1 MAAEIVLLITAILL
15 GWTYLLWPATVMALA
30 AAKRKIS
37 GKKTVRKTEEAP
49 PVADCESGKQIK
61 EQAFARAYPEASLQ
75 VPAKT
80 EETSLAETRTLPS
93 LSVIMSAY
101 NEAKVI
107 REKMMSLLASDYPHE
122 LIEFVVGSDCS
133 GDGTDRILE
142 ELADTDDRIRYFRSP
157 ERKGKA
163 SMLNKL
169 TSEAQGEILV
179 ITDANVIF
187 TPGTVRELAGGFHRP
202 ATGAVS
208 EIDGTLNRPATG
220 AVSELDGTLNRP
232 AKETF
237 SGNAGA
243 STRHATG
250 LCDATVIPGR
260 SDGDGITRQ
269 ENFYSRFETAL
280 KRAEGELW
288 GAMPGPYGGCYAVRR
303 DLFPEIP
310 FNTLV
315 DDLFV
320 GLTVLSKGYRSCN
333 IPGATVFED
342 TQPDMRDQFRRRV
355 RIAAG
360 SFQNLFR
367 FGLLPS
373 KRFSA
378 SFVFL
383 SHKVLRW
390 SSPLLLAL
398 FFMTTV
404 ILSGHSDFYLCLAA
418 VQLIFLIL
426 SALDLLPGWHGKKVR
441 YLRFIT
447 QFLMMNVALAAGFV
461 KALRGI
467 KSGIWEPTKRV

>member
-1 MAAEIVLLITAILL
+1 MAAEIILLITAILL

-37 GKKTVRKTEEAP
+37 GKDGAQELTHKRVKNQPQEHLQT
-49 PVADCESGKQIK
+49 Q
-61 EQAFARAYPEASLQ
+61 EQAD
-75 VPAKT
+75 
-80 EETSLAETRTLPS
+80 AETRTEIPPLPYV
-93 LSVIMSAY
+93 SVIMSAF
-101 NEAKVI
+101 NEEKVI
-107 REKMMSLLASDYPHE
+107 REKMVSLLASDYPHE
-122 LIEFVVGSDCS
+122 LIELVVGSDCS
-133 GDGTDRILE
+133 ADGTDRILE

-157 ERKGKA
+157 ERRGKA

-169 TSEAQGEILV
+169 ASEALGEILV

-187 TPGTVRELAGGFHRP
+187 TPGAVRELAGGFHRP
-202 ATGAVS
+202 VTGAVS
-208 EIDGTLNRPATG
+208 ELAGGFHHLGTGAVSEFDGTLNRPAT
-220 AVSELDGTLNRP
+220 
-232 AKETF
+232 ETF
-237 SGNAGA
+237 SGNAGT

-447 QFLMMNVALAAGFV
+447 QFLMMNVALVAGFV

>member
-1 MAAEIVLLITAILL
+1 MAGKVILLISFLL
-15 GWTYLLWPATVMALA
+15 LAWTYLLWPATVMALA
-30 AAKRKIS
+30 AAKRRTA
-37 GKKTVRKTEEAP
+37 GKKIVPKTEEPP
-49 PVADCESGKQIK
+49 PVADSESGKQIK
-61 EQAFARAYPEASLQ
+61 EQALARAHPEATLQ
-75 VPAKT
+75 LRATT
-80 EETSLAETRTLPS
+80 EETSRDETSPLPS
-93 LSVIMSAY
+93 VSVIMSAF
-101 NEAKVI
+101 NEEKVI
-107 REKMMSLLASDYPHE
+107 REKMTSLLASDYPSD
-122 LIEFVVGSDCS
+122 LIEFLVGSDCS

-142 ELADTDDRIRYFRSP
+142 EFAATDTRIRYFRSS

-169 TSEAQGEILV
+169 ASEARGELLV
-179 ITDANVIF
+179 VTDANVIF
-187 TPGTVRELAGGFHRP
+187 SPQTVRELVGSFG
-202 ATGAVS
+202 S
-208 EIDGTLNRPATG
+208 
-220 AVSELDGTLNRP
+220 
-232 AKETF
+232 K
-237 SGNAGA
+237 
-243 STRHATG
+243 ATG

-260 SDGDGITRQ
+260 SDGSGVTRQ

-310 FNTLV
+310 PNTLV
-315 DDLFV
+315 DDLYA
-320 GLTVLSKGYRSCN
+320 GLAVLAKGYRSFN

-342 TQPDMRDQFRRRV
+342 TQPDMKDQFRRRI

-367 FGLLPS
+367 FGPFPS

-378 SFVFL
+378 SFVFV

-390 SSPLLLAL
+390 FSPLLLAL

-404 ILSGHSDFYLCLAA
+404 ILSGHSDFYLCLTA
-418 VQLIFLIL
+418 VQLIFIIL
-426 SALDLLPGWHGKKVR
+426 SAIDLLPAWRGKKVR
-441 YLRFIT
+441 YQRFIT